1 MKIKKV
7 ENNQADYPKSDEISN
22 QEIKKKIPKKFIAIA
37 LIVILAQAS
46 YIVYDEL
53 FLTNEIAGGMMYIDS
68 DMVNGSIISY
78 QGKKVNGTTIKSFLE
93 KVEKLNEEYTFPVA
107 ITGTIEGEIISK
119 ETYIIELSD
128 ENGDSYFDTYHI
140 KICK

>member
-7 ENNQADYPKSDEISN
+7 ENNQADYPKSNEISN

-68 DMVNGSIISY
+68 DMVNESIISY

>member
-7 ENNQADYPKSDEISN
+7 ENNQADYPKSNEISN

-46 YIVYDEL
+46 YTVYDEL

>member
-7 ENNQADYPKSDEISN
+7 ENNQADYPKSNEISN